1 MTCFYV
7 YEIQTILAESNISH
21 GVQIPQL
28 SGQSKASVQLE
39 LTISSN
45 LMPNKLY
52 SAIITSVSGDEE
64 ETNFIQGTT
73 EFSKS

>member
-7 YEIQTILAESNISH
+7 YKIQTILAESNISH

-28 SGQSKASVQLE
+28 YGQSKASVQLE

-45 LMPNKLY
+45 LMANKLY
-52 SAIITSVSGDEE
+52 SAIITSVNGDE

-73 EFSKS
+73 EFSK